1 MTLIYIRLGSL
12 TLSLT
17 TLAFSQLATYVL
29 AEPILICK
37 RSMMKFAFWVKSIDI
52 SASTLLVLCTRHEV
66 EKMIV
71 SDCRKHMSMCH
82 IHFNLFF
89 LF

>member
-1 MTLIYIRLGSL
+1 MNIVLKVTHSRGNDLDLYSVGSL

-37 RSMMKFAFWVKSIDI
+37 RSMMRFAF
-52 SASTLLVLCTRHEV
+52 
-66 EKMIV
+66 
-71 SDCRKHMSMCH
+71 
-82 IHFNLFF
+82 
-89 LF
+89 

>member
-29 AEPILICK
+29 AEPKKYDEIRILGEINRYKCVNP
-37 RSMMKFAFWVKSIDI
+37 SCPVYQ
-52 SASTLLVLCTRHEV
+52 T
-66 EKMIV
+66 
-71 SDCRKHMSMCH
+71 
-82 IHFNLFF
+82 
-89 LF
+89 

>member
-37 RSMMKFAFWVKSIDI
+37 KKYDEIRILGEINRYKCVNPSCPVYQTWGWKNDCFWLS
-52 SASTLLVLCTRHEV
+52 
-66 EKMIV
+66 
-71 SDCRKHMSMCH
+71 
-82 IHFNLFF
+82 
-89 LF
+89 